1 MTWVDPV
8 HLVLSSWFFLSG
20 FHFELPL
27 IVPHPAC
34 LHGLRGILHGDI
46 SHRVVVWPMGCGGS
60 SKVRLSLLPQSGRF
74 QYRSV
79 LEALTTIASTDGPRG
94 KTIHVALVA

>member
-1 MTWVDPV
+1 MTWVNPV
-8 HLVLSSWFFLSG
+8 RLVLSSWFFLSG

-34 LHGLRGILHGDI
+34 LLGYEEFSMVSLATGLWCGQWDVGE
-46 SHRVVVWPMGCGGS
+46 VV
-60 SKVRLSLLPQSGRF
+60 KLDFLSYVPQSGRF

-94 KTIHVALVA
+94 M